1 MKRFLSIALLSVCAS
16 AAMPAPA
23 PGAASLA
30 DVPARVQAPNDSA
43 VFRRLTLDNGLRVLL
58 VSDQRFNKS
67 AAALVVGTGQIDD
80 PADSEGMA
88 HFLEHMLFLGTDK
101 YPDVSDY
108 GNFIRSNGGYN
119 NAYTTSDHTNYQ
131 FEVRHEAFAGALDR
145 FAQFFIAPKFN
156 AEFVGREVSAVH
168 NEAMRHVQNDF
179 RRMISV
185 SRELYQPRSGE
196 AKFSVG
202 NKDTLARATPE
213 AVRAFYESHYSAHR
227 MALALAAR
235 ASLDEQEA
243 LVRQMFAPVPRR
255 AVSNLL
261 HQPSFL
267 PRKAALRLAQAEP
280 AKEVRQLNLEFV
292 IPPTRPDF
300 LSKPDQLLTELI
312 SYAGPGGLV
321 AQLKQE
327 GLVHQLSAY
336 VWERTPAYGSL
347 MVQIGLT
354 PAGQEQHQQ
363 VLQRFFSYLA
373 HLRAAPFP
381 AEFYQDRSR
390 VAQLNETYKDRG
402 EGAQLA
408 TKLAN
413 QALFYPLEIAERATD
428 IWGRPDEA
436 AYRRLLGA
444 LTPDNMLATLMAKGV
459 AVTRRERIYDVGYS
473 YTEDGGAAYAALAQP
488 PRTAAFSLPAG
499 NRFLPGNTALLA
511 ERPVQLIQEQG
522 IALYYA
528 QDTEY
533 QRPQTTLVLRFVPV
547 RSSASAD
554 NSALLRLYDLC
565 LRDFLDPASGDAQ
578 AAGLEFNSDISLEGI
593 KFTVTGFGDSPVR
606 FANYVA
612 SQLRSFTV
620 TPQRFEALKEVALR
634 ALRSYDQ
641 TEAYLLAR
649 DRRDALAREFQYLPS
664 ELLPRTASATW
675 PEVQALARSFMAQGK
690 LEAVVHGHLSPEA
703 AVAVTRSVA
712 AAIGA
717 RSVAESALLRR
728 RNLEIRPGENI
739 LDSGEIAGV
748 NSAFMRD
755 YLLRDDTPAT
765 RAAAVVLAN
774 FMGEPFYTELRT
786 RQQLGYI
793 VGSGAGLSQR
803 QRYFSFTVQSSEYP
817 PAELRRRAEAFIA
830 TLPAALAASTD
841 AQWATLVAG
850 AQSTLAAKPKSMA
863 DKAEQFF
870 ASAFTFEGEWERRQT
885 TLDALERL
893 TREQAVALLSS
904 ALEPGSARQR
914 TLLLASKKHPGGDE
928 ARPSFAD
935 RNAWKATRQYR

>member
-1 MKRFLSIALLSVCAS
+1 MKRILTIALLCVCAS

-23 PGAASLA
+23 PGTAGLA

-43 VFRRLTLDNGLRVLL
+43 VFRRFTLDNGLRVLL

-108 GNFIRSNGGYN
+108 GNFISANGGSH

-185 SRELYQPRSGE
+185 SRELYQPQSGE

-235 ASLDEQEA
+235 ASLDEQEK

-255 AVSNLL
+255 ALGNLR
-261 HQPSFL
+261 HEPSFL

-280 AKEVRQLNLEFV
+280 AKELRQLNLEFV

-300 LSKPDQLLTELI
+300 LSKPDQLLTELL

-327 GLVHQLSAY
+327 GLVHRLSSY
-336 VWERTPAYGSL
+336 VWERTPDYGSL
-347 MVQIGLT
+347 MLQIGLT
-354 PAGQEQHQQ
+354 PAGQEQHQL
-363 VLQRFFSYLA
+363 VLQRVFAYLA
-373 HLRAAPFP
+373 QLRAAPFP
-381 AEFYQDRSR
+381 AEFYQDRAR
-390 VAQLNETYKDRG
+390 VAQLSETYKDRG
-402 EGAQLA
+402 EGAVLA

-436 AYRRLLGA
+436 AYRRLLDA
-444 LTPDNMLATLMAKGV
+444 LTPDNMLVTLMAKGV
-459 AVTRRERIYDVGYS
+459 AVTRRERIYGVGYS
-473 YTEDGGAAYAALAQP
+473 YTEDGAGYAALLQP
-488 PRTAAFSLPAG
+488 PKVAAFSLPAS
-499 NRFLPGNTALLA
+499 NRFVPGTTALLA
-511 ERPVQLIQEQG
+511 ERPVQLVQEQG

-554 NSALLRLYDLC
+554 SSALLRLYDLC

-578 AAGLEFNSDISLEGI
+578 AAGIEFNADISLEGI

-612 SQLRSFTV
+612 GQLRSLGV

-634 ALRSYDQ
+634 GLRSYDQ

-649 DRRDALAREFQYLPS
+649 DRRDALSREFQYLPS
-664 ELLPRTASATW
+664 ELLQRTSSATW

-690 LEAVVHGHLSPEA
+690 LEAVVHGHLSPDA
-703 AVAVTRSVA
+703 AVAATRSVA

-717 RSVAESALLRR
+717 RSVPESALLRR

-755 YLLRDDTPAT
+755 YLLRDETPAT

-774 FMGEPFYTELRT
+774 FIREPFYTELRT

-793 VGSGAGLSQR
+793 VISGAGLSQR
-803 QRYFSFTVQSSEYP
+803 QRYFNFTVQSSEYP
-817 PAELRRRAEAFIA
+817 PAELRRRSEAFIA
-830 TLPAALAASTD
+830 TLPAALAAATD
-841 AQWATLVAG
+841 EQWATLVAG
-850 AQSTLAAKPKSMA
+850 AKSTLSAKPKNMA

-870 ASAFTFEGEWERRQT
+870 ASAFTFDGEWERRQN
-885 TLDALERL
+885 TLDALEGL
-893 TREQAVALLSS
+893 TREQAVALLAS

-914 TLLLASKKHPGGDE
+914 TLLLASKQHPGSDE
-928 ARPSFAD
+928 NQPSFAD
-935 RNAWKATRQYR
+935 RNAWKATRQFR